1 MTGSYERSIV
11 IRPISFVAL
20 STRGRL
26 ESGTSQSPP
35 GLLSSLNSK
44 REASYEKGLFSM
56 SGQTAFSSAGTE
68 GKCSIPVRF
77 LLYSQTEFSIVL
89 NLNLYSDRP
98 VHQNPEKQFS
108 RSHFYFPC
116 PHEPGEV
123 L

>member
-1 MTGSYERSIV
+1 
-11 IRPISFVAL
+11 
-20 STRGRL
+20 
-26 ESGTSQSPP
+26 
-35 GLLSSLNSK
+35 
-44 REASYEKGLFSM
+44 M

-89 NLNLYSDRP
+89 NLTGLFIRTLK
-98 VHQNPEKQFS
+98 KQFS

>member
-1 MTGSYERSIV
+1 
-11 IRPISFVAL
+11 
-20 STRGRL
+20 
-26 ESGTSQSPP
+26 
-35 GLLSSLNSK
+35 
-44 REASYEKGLFSM
+44 M

-89 NLNLYSDRP
+89 NPNLFFTLTGLFIRTLK
-98 VHQNPEKQFS
+98 KQFS

>member
-1 MTGSYERSIV
+1 YLFCRTFNKGVAWKAER
-11 IRPISFVAL
+11 
-20 STRGRL
+20 G
-26 ESGTSQSPP
+26 QSPP

-89 NLNLYSDRP
+89 NPNL
-98 VHQNPEKQFS
+98 F
-108 RSHFYFPC
+108 
-116 PHEPGEV
+116 
-123 L
+123 LL

>member
-1 MTGSYERSIV
+1 MAGSYERSIV
-11 IRPISFVAL
+11 IRPISLSHFQQGVAWKAE
-20 STRGRL
+20 RG
-26 ESGTSQSPP
+26 QSPP

-89 NLNLYSDRP
+89 NPNL
-98 VHQNPEKQFS
+98 
-108 RSHFYFPC
+108 
-116 PHEPGEV
+116 
-123 L
+123 LL